1 MSADSPTIRSE
12 SQNLSFNVGSTV
24 NACTKGLWI
33 LNEPVYITKNEKKM
47 PVFII
52 DTEGLAAIDEDHNHD
67 SKIFLLTILLCSL
80 FIYNSVGTIDENALN
95 SLSLA
100 INLSTKLEDL
110 GDYFPSFL
118 WVLRDFS
125 LKLEDEQGNEISAKT
140 YLDQALREQKGSS
153 DNIESKNRIRRMIK
167 HFFSDRDLSV
177 LVRPTEK
184 EEDLQN
190 LANLDNDYLRS
201 EFISQLNILKSKV
214 FKK

>member
-1 MSADSPTIRSE
+1 MSVDSPTISAE

>member
-1 MSADSPTIRSE
+1 MSADSPTISSD

-190 LANLDNDYLRS
+190 LANLNNDYLRS